1 MSGAEIHEA
10 VKVLDL
16 WKVYRVGPIEYVALR
31 GVTLTIPRGEFTA
44 VVGPSGSGKTTF
56 LNLLGA
62 LDRPTRGEVLLDGV
76 PLSRLKDNE
85 LAALRNRKVGFIF
98 QSYNLVPY
106 LTASENVQLP
116 MLAANIPPGRRREK
130 ADTLLAQLGLGDKLD
145 KKPNELSGG
154 EQQRVAIAR
163 ALVNDPTLILADEP
177 TGNIDSVS
185 AHAVASLLR
194 DITRQRGVTT
204 VMVTHNMEIT
214 KYCDRIV
221 YLRDGAIEREVRM
234 AS

>member
-1 MSGAEIHEA
+1 VSGAEIHEA

>member
-10 VKVLDL
+10 VKALDL

-85 LAALRNRKVGFIF
+85 LAALRNRKVGFVF
-98 QSYNLVPY
+98 QSFNLVPY

-130 ADTLLAQLGLGDKLD
+130 ADALLAQLGLGDKLD
-145 KKPNELSGG
+145 KKPNQLSGG

-185 AHAVASLLR
+185 AHAVTSLLR
-194 DITRQRGVTT
+194 DITKQRGVTT

-214 KYCDRIV
+214 KYCDRVV
-221 YLRDGAIEREVRM
+221 YLRDGAIEREVRV

>member
-1 MSGAEIHEA
+1 VREAEIHET
-10 VKVLDL
+10 VKAQDL

-85 LAALRNRKVGFIF
+85 LAALRNRKMGFIF

-185 AHAVASLLR
+185 AHTVASLLR